1 MRNATLTA
9 TIALAALILLA
20 TSGGAQDSVLLSDN
34 GLGNAQFSEYG
45 DAPRHVTGGSYTT
58 NPALA
63 TAQGKTTFSFSEGAF
78 TNGDSSFIS
87 RREPAPYAY
96 WQGQQQG
103 ELLIDLGAVYQIDR
117 VRLCVLSPEE
127 GPHGTARIDVAL
139 KGDPL
144 EFPDV
149 LRVGR
154 IEPVADGWNEL
165 TIDRRADGLRLV
177 FRRAPGKAYITIS
190 EIEVWGRPLPEGE
203 QAPTLTA
210 SPADPKRSDGGF
222 TWWAFDFGPADS
234 PSFAGFYV
242 TDSHAVYSPERGFGW
257 IPYHDG
263 RPATESNF
271 GPASSDVPGLGE
283 RDRGGLSSDP
293 LYRDLLTV
301 SRYYHTQVRQTFA
314 VDLPDGTYRVVTFHG
329 DLEYGTPG
337 EQCYWIEAEGQ
348 VVADDIV
355 LPIQRTTDAVF
366 DVTVTDGRLELT
378 LDAEHEDPAR
388 EGWVI
393 NGLVI
398 LPAGTDAEREFADAK
413 IAQIRA
419 AIERVRQE
427 AFEQNFV
434 ELEYPDF
441 GEMVAPTDEERA
453 RGFIGWVPNWMTL
466 VYRQS
471 VPHADDERA
480 AVMVTAAPGEYEP
493 ATVAIRALDDLTGV
507 HVETDN
513 LTAGVAT
520 IPADAIEVRTV
531 RCWPQRIGSS
541 WGNEYRVVPELLEAR
556 AAVDVPADT
565 TQQFW
570 LTVHVPEDA
579 APGNYTGRV
588 AVVADDGRWELPLR
602 LTVLPFTLAPAER
615 PVGMYWH
622 DERVEGE
629 VQDAQIRDLVAH
641 GCTAVTLDTPVEIT
655 NVDGQMQ
662 FDGSRLIAL
671 LRKLKTMGITG
682 PIPYNGGLEGRVKRA
697 FPDEF
702 DARYV
707 EAIAR
712 IEELTAGEDTPELLY
727 YPVDEIG
734 NSDER
739 GQRAHE
745 LCALIAQAPGATS
758 YITVN
763 NYAAGEKWGDNFDIW
778 CGNIEY
784 TAEQE
789 EALLA
794 RGKRYMRYGSAY
806 LNDCRRARN
815 SSGLGFYRRPAE
827 AMYYWHYQH
836 YSGDPYNDFDGT
848 SRDHCAAYPG
858 ANGEPIPTLD
868 WESIREGIDDMRY
881 IATLKALAARA
892 AQGTAAQRAVG
903 ERARAELDA
912 VLSVGEG
919 VNQYSY
925 AEHLSDE
932 EYAGLRTR
940 LIEQI
945 LALQAALGE

>member
-1 MRNATLTA
+1 MRYVMSTI
-9 TIALAALILLA
+9 IALATLIVLAASCSAQESALL
-20 TSGGAQDSVLLSDN
+20 TDN
-34 GLGNAQFSEYG
+34 GLTNEQFSEYG
-45 DAPRHVTGGSYTT
+45 ETPHHLTGGSYTT

-63 TAQGKTTFSFSEGAF
+63 NAEGKTSFSFAEGAF
-78 TNGDSSFIS
+78 TNGDSSFTS

-103 ELLIDLGAVYQIDR
+103 ELLIDLGAVCRIDR
-117 VRLCVLSPEE
+117 VRVCLLTPGE

-144 EFPDV
+144 EFPEA

-154 IEPVADGWNEL
+154 IEPVLDGWNEL
-165 TIDRRADGLRLV
+165 EINRRADGVRLV
-177 FRRAPGKAYITIS
+177 FRLAPGKTYITIS
-190 EIEVWGRPLPEGE
+190 EVEVWGAPLPEGE
-203 QAPTLTA
+203 RTPTSTA
-210 SPADPKRSDGGF
+210 SAADPRREEAGH

-234 PSFAGFYV
+234 PSFASFHV

-257 IPYHDG
+257 IPYRDG
-263 RPATESNF
+263 QPMTESNF
-271 GPASSDVPGLGE
+271 GPASGDVPGLGE
-283 RDRGGLSSDP
+283 RDRGGLSGDA
-293 LYRDLLTV
+293 LYRDLLMV

-314 VDLPDGTYRVVTFHG
+314 VDVPDGTYRVMTFHG
-329 DLEYGTPG
+329 DLQYGNPG
-337 EQCYWIEAEGQ
+337 EQPYWIEAEGE

-355 LPIQRTTDAVF
+355 LPIQRTTDAIF
-366 DVTVTDGRLELT
+366 DVTVADGQLDLT
-378 LDAEHEDPAR
+378 LDAQHEDPAR

-419 AIERVRQE
+419 AIERAHRE

-434 ELEYPDF
+434 ELDYPDF
-441 GEMVAPTDEERA
+441 GEMVAPSDEDRE

-466 VYRQS
+466 VYLQS
-471 VPHADDERA
+471 VPRADDERA
-480 AVMVTAAPGEYEP
+480 AVTVTAAPGEYEP
-493 ATVAIRALDDLTGV
+493 ATVAIRALDDLSGV
-507 HVETDN
+507 HVETGD
-513 LTAGVAT
+513 LTAGAAT
-520 IPADAIEVRTV
+520 IPAEAIEVRTV

-556 AAVDVPADT
+556 ASVDVPANT

-570 LTVHVPEDA
+570 LTVHVPADA
-579 APGNYTGRV
+579 APGNYTGQV
-588 AVVADDGRWELPLR
+588 AVVAGEGRWEVPLR
-602 LTVLPFTLAPAER
+602 LTVLPFALEPAER

-622 DERVEGE
+622 DERVEGA
-629 VQDAQIRDLVAH
+629 VQDAQIRDMVAH

-655 NVDGQMQ
+655 NVDGRMQ
-662 FDGSRLIAL
+662 VDGSRLVAL
-671 LRKLKTMGITG
+671 LRKLQAMGITG
-682 PIPYNGGLEGRVKRA
+682 PIPYNGGVEGRVKRA

-702 DARYV
+702 DARYT

-712 IEELTAGEDTPELLY
+712 IEELTAGSGTPKLLY

-734 NSDER
+734 NSDDR

-763 NYAAGEKWGDNFDIW
+763 NYAAGEKWGDTFDIW

-789 EALLA
+789 QALLA

-827 AMYYWHYQH
+827 AMYYWHYQA
-836 YSGDPYNDFDGT
+836 YNGDPYNDFDGT
-848 SRDHCAAYPG
+848 ARDWCAAYPG
-858 ANGEPIPTLD
+858 EDGEQIPTLD
-868 WESIREGIDDMRY
+868 WEAIREGIDDMRY
-881 IATLKALAARA
+881 IATLKSLAARA
-892 AQGTAAQRAVG
+892 AEGTAAQRAAS
-903 ERARAELDA
+903 ERALAELNA
-912 VLSVGEG
+912 VLSIGEG
-919 VNQYSY
+919 VNQTSY
-925 AEHLSDE
+925 AEDLSDE

-945 LALQAALGE
+945 LALRTALGE